1 MERLLLKGF
10 LEEKEPD
17 LSREIEEVARLNS
30 NEMNLNQLKI
40 TEDLLQS
47 LKKFERVVNAKI
59 ILKTMIQTKKKNSK
73 KKIAEI
79 VQVFEGIQ
87 KLMLKTIRIFQFR

>member
-1 MERLLLKGF
+1 MERLLWKGF

-30 NEMNLNQLKI
+30 NEMNLNQHKM

-47 LKKFERVVNAKI
+47 LKKFEREVNAKI
-59 ILKTMIQTKKKNSK
+59 ILKTMIQTKKKK
-73 KKIAEI
+73 KKIAEL

>member
-47 LKKFERVVNAKI
+47 LKKFEREVNAKI
-59 ILKTMIQTKKKNSK
+59 ILKTMIQTKKKTK
-73 KKIAEI
+73 KK
-79 VQVFEGIQ
+79 
-87 KLMLKTIRIFQFR
+87 KKKK

>member
-1 MERLLLKGF
+1 MERLLWKGF

-30 NEMNLNQLKI
+30 NEMNLNQHKI

-47 LKKFERVVNAKI
+47 LKKFEREVNAKI
-59 ILKTMIQTKKKNSK
+59 ILKTMIQTKKK
-73 KKIAEI
+73 KKIKNSRNSASVWRDSKI
-79 VQVFEGIQ
+79 NAQNN
-87 KLMLKTIRIFQFR
+87 

>member
-1 MERLLLKGF
+1 MERLLWKGF

-30 NEMNLNQLKI
+30 NEMNLNQHKM

-47 LKKFERVVNAKI
+47 LKKFEREVNAKI
-59 ILKTMIQTKKKNSK
+59 ILKTMIQTKKK
-73 KKIAEI
+73 KIAEL

>member
-1 MERLLLKGF
+1 MERLLWKGF

-30 NEMNLNQLKI
+30 NEMNLNQHKM

-47 LKKFERVVNAKI
+47 LKKFEREVNAKI
-59 ILKTMIQTKKKNSK
+59 ILKTMIQTKKKK
-73 KKIAEI
+73 KKNSRTSAS
-79 VQVFEGIQ
+79 V
-87 KLMLKTIRIFQFR
+87 

>member
-47 LKKFERVVNAKI
+47 LKKFEREVNAKI
-59 ILKTMIQTKKKNSK
+59 ILKTMIQTKKKTK
-73 KKIAEI
+73 KKKKNSRNSAS
-79 VQVFEGIQ
+79 V
-87 KLMLKTIRIFQFR
+87 